1 MNTSE
6 VFAAAADLLT
16 PPGAWIQMELAEDGH
31 GDSVEPNNPAAVC
44 WCAMGAI
51 AKVTRKLGG
60 QANDGAMAMLG
71 RRLLEKGLI
80 TTYEDEDED
89 GNEVY
94 IKRSDDETVPE
105 WNDTIGR
112 TQAEVVAMLRDL
124 SLEAA

>member
-1 MNTSE
+1 VNTSE

-16 PPGAWIQMELAEDGH
+16 PPGAWIQTELAEDGH
-31 GDSVEPNNPAAVC
+31 GDRVEPNNPAAVC

-51 AKVTRKLGG
+51 AKVTGRLG
-60 QANDGAMAMLG
+60 AYDAMAMLG
-71 RRLLEKGLI
+71 RRLFEKGLV
-80 TTYEDEDED
+80 TTCLDEDED
-89 GNEVY
+89 GNAVY